1 MRFYIYCIQHKDDPK
16 YGRYVGS
23 TRDMKNRMA
32 LHRNYA
38 CKHHGIL
45 YQMIRNSGGWDNWT
59 VKCLEEIETEDKTLR
74 YAREQ
79 FWIDNTPDKLNQK
92 NAVANKPAERK
103 RYYDKNREEI
113 LAMKK
118 QYYELHKEEKK
129 AYQRER
135 TKVLRAQLRENL
147 AKVNMKPPRRSK
159 NDVEAIKAE
168 VREKIYDNNVKE
180 YYKEDDS
187 EIGEI
192 SPTEQE
198 V

>member
-1 MRFYIYCIQHKDDPK
+1 
-16 YGRYVGS
+16 
-23 TRDMKNRMA
+23 MKNRMA